1 MYSPRRFLVPAWAL
15 LAIGAF
21 SCVEQSDEKATP
33 EDQEMIKKNLLSAAP
48 TPQFP
53 VNADL
58 DGKVVYLG
66 LDATPT
72 PVEPGKEVKVAQYW
86 KVVSAPGSGWRLFAH
101 VSGPNNAGYQNRDH
115 GPIRGK
121 YPVAQ
126 WKAGDIIKDEFTF
139 SLPATWQFPTV
150 EIYIGLWRGSEN
162 MVVKSGPHDGKN
174 RVLAATLPVK
184 MSGPP
189 PLKKYMV
196 RRTPKAPKLDG
207 KLDEAEWQAAP
218 TVGMFVD
225 TMTGGPA
232 EIKTDAKLLWDA
244 QNLYIGFENLDTDV
258 WGNYS
263 KRDDTL
269 WKEEAVEVM
278 IDADGNGKGYVELQV
293 SPKGTI
299 FDTYLPTRRKYEDSL
314 DPKRKPYDWNS
325 KMKVAVKV
333 DGTLN
338 KRDDQDKGWTV
349 EIALPL
355 ADVNGLEK
363 PGVKVPPALGDLW
376 RMNMYRL
383 DSPKGKGGLA
393 AGWSPPLA
401 PDFHELPRFG
411 EIVFADEKGELPAPK
426 AAEATPPKAAKTHA
440 GQKKKKK

>member
-1 MYSPRRFLVPAWAL
+1 MSSPRLFLVPAWAF

-66 LDATPT
+66 LDATPS
-72 PVEPGKEVKVAQYW
+72 PVEPGKEVKVSQYW
-86 KVVSAPGSGWRLFAH
+86 KVVSAPGSGWRLFTH

-126 WKAGDIIKDEFTF
+126 WKAGDVIKDEFTF

-150 EIYIGLWRGSEN
+150 DIYTGLWRGSEN
-162 MVVKSGPHDGKN
+162 MAVKSGAHDGKN

-184 MSGPP
+184 VSAPP

-207 KLDEAEWQAAP
+207 KLDEAAWQSAP

-258 WGNYS
+258 WGKYD

-278 IDADGNGKGYVELQV
+278 IDADGNGKSYVELQV

-325 KMKVAVKV
+325 KMKAAVKV

-355 ADVNGLEK
+355 ADVNGLDK

-376 RMNMYRL
+376 RMNLYRL
-383 DSPKGKGGLA
+383 DSPKKGGLA
-393 AGWSPPLA
+393 AAWSPPLE
-401 PDFHELPRFG
+401 PDFHALNRFG

-426 AAEATPPKAAKTHA
+426 AAEAATPKAAKTHA
-440 GQKKKKK
+440 GQKKHKK

>member
-1 MYSPRRFLVPAWAL
+1 MSIARPRIFLASVL
-15 LAIGAF
+15 TIGAL
-21 SCVEQSDEKATP
+21 SCVEQSDEKVTP
-33 EDQEMIKKNLLSAAP
+33 EDQEMIKKNVLSAAP
-48 TPQFP
+48 APQFA

-66 LDATPT
+66 LDASPT
-72 PVEPGKEVKVAQYW
+72 PVEPGKEVKVTQYW
-86 KVVSAPGSGWRLFAH
+86 KVVSAPGTGWRLFNH

-126 WKAGDIIKDEFTF
+126 WKTGDIIRDEFTF
-139 SLPATWQFPTV
+139 SLPPTWQFATV
-150 EIYIGLWRGSEN
+150 EIYSGLWRGAEN
-162 MVVKSGPHDGKN
+162 MAVKSGPHDGKN

-184 MSGPP
+184 LAGPP
-189 PLKKYMV
+189 PLKRYTV
-196 RRTPKAPKLDG
+196 RKTLKAPKLDG
-207 KLDEAEWQAAP
+207 KLDEPEWQSAP

-232 EIKTDAKLLWDA
+232 AIKTDAKLLWDA

-258 WGNYS
+258 WGNYA

-269 WKEEAVEVM
+269 WKEEADEVM
-278 IDADGNGKGYVELQV
+278 IDADSNGKSYIELQV
-293 SPKGTI
+293 SPRGTI

-325 KMKVAVKV
+325 KVKAAVHV

-355 ADVNGLEK
+355 ADVNGLDK
-363 PGVKVPPALGDLW
+363 PGAKVPPNVGDMW
-376 RMNMYRL
+376 RMNLFRL
-383 DSPKGKGGLA
+383 DAPKNKAGVA
-393 AGWSPPLA
+393 AAWSPPLV

-411 EIVFADEKGELPAPK
+411 EIVFGDDKGELPSPHT
-426 AAEATPPKAAKTHA
+426 AAVPVDPKAAKTHA